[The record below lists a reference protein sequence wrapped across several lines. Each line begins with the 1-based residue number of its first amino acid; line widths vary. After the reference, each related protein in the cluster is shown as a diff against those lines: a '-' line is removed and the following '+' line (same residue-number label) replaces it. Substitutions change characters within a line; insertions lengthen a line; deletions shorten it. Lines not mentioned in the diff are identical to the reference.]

1 MEAAVDWRAKVELF
15 EQIRREYEH
24 GEGTIRGVARQFGV
38 HRRMVRESL
47 RSALPAKRK
56 QAKRACPKLGPVK
69 DFIDAILKADR
80 KAPRKQRHTAHR
92 IHQRLKEELPGSDVS
107 ESTVRRYVRL
117 QKRELGWAARETFV
131 PQSYAWG
138 SEAQADWYE
147 AEAELEDERCT
158 LQVFSLRSMA
168 SGAAFHRAY
177 RRATQ
182 QAFLEA
188 HELAF
193 RYFGGVFHRV
203 RYDNLKSAVKK
214 ILRGYEREETARFIA
229 FRSHWGF
236 QAEFCTPGRGNEKGG
251 VEGEVGYFRRNH
263 WTPVPKARNLAELNQ
278 LLEDACRQDESRHLA
293 GREQSVGAAMTLE
306 REHLLPLAAEGFEL
320 TETSFAT
327 VDTKGCVK
335 VRTNWYSVPAR
346 PGTSVQV
353 KVRPATL
360 EVWQEGACV
369 ACHERCYER
378 WRQVLNLEHYL
389 EVLERKPGALAGSTP
404 LAQWREQGRWP
415 ASYDRLW
422 QELMRRQGKA
432 EGTRQMV
439 RLLQLGKQKGYAR
452 LQAAV
457 ESVLALGCGDEEAV
471 RYLMLAE
478 SENRRPEEALEVG
491 WLNRYERSLPR
502 VNDYDQLLA
511 GEVR

>member
-1 MEAAVDWRAKVELF
+1 MDWRARAELF

-24 GEGTIRGVARQFGV
+24 GKGTIRGVSRQFGV
-38 HRRMVRESL
+38 HRRMVREAL
-47 RSALPAKRK
+47 RSALPASRK
-56 QAKRACPKLGPVK
+56 QAKRACPKLGPMK
-69 DFIDAILKADR
+69 DFIDAILEADR

-92 IHQRLKEELPGSDVS
+92 IHQRLKAELPSSDVS

-117 QKRELGWAARETFV
+117 RKREMGWAVRETFV

-188 HELAF
+188 QELAF
-193 RYFGGVFHRV
+193 RYFGGVFHKV

-214 ILRGYEREETARFIA
+214 ILQGYQREVTARFIA

-236 QAEFCTPGRGNEKGG
+236 RAEFRTPGRGNEKGG

-263 WTPVPKARNLAELNQ
+263 WTPFPKARNLSELNQ
-278 LLEDACRQDESRHLA
+278 FLEDACRQDDSRHLA
-293 GREQSVGAAMTLE
+293 GREQSVGTAMTLE
-306 REHLLPLAAEGFEL
+306 REHLLPLATEGFEL

-335 VRTNWYSVPAR
+335 VRTNWYSVPTR
-346 PGTSVQV
+346 PGSSVQV
-353 KVRPATL
+353 KVRPTTL
-360 EVWQEGACV
+360 EVWLEGECI
-369 ACHERCYER
+369 ACHERCYKR

-439 RLLQLGKQKGYAR
+439 RL
-452 LQAAV
+452 AAV
-457 ESVLALGCGDEEAV
+457 GKGEWLREA
-471 RYLMLAE
+471 
-478 SENRRPEEALEVG
+478 
-491 WLNRYERSLPR
+491 
-502 VNDYDQLLA
+502 A
-511 GEVR
+511 GGGGIGAGAGLRG